1 MQAHGRFCSLD
12 FAGAKSRLKSRG
24 GNAMPLFSTVD
35 LLALA
40 WFLAAWLGYSFVI
53 EMTPR
58 GKAGLN
64 SLMHRYRG
72 LWMQRMLARDMRMMD
87 GQVVASLQNGTAF
100 FASTSLLALGGL

>member
-1 MQAHGRFCSLD
+1 MA
-12 FAGAKSRLKSRG
+12 
-24 GNAMPLFSTVD
+24 LFSTVD

-87 GQVVASLQNGTAF
+87 GQVVEGFRRGAGLRASQSRAAVRGDELPGRLDET
-100 FASTSLLALGGL
+100 GYDRDE